1 MGQFL
6 KCLFVGF
13 IHLKLSEVPLKSL
26 IFCGTHNLMSNED
39 IIECFAMDFVSV
51 NHPFYFVAARKYSAI
66 LLPFLF
72 DGLL

>member
-1 MGQFL
+1 
-6 KCLFVGF
+6 
-13 IHLKLSEVPLKSL
+13 
-26 IFCGTHNLMSNED
+26 MSIED